1 MKINFYNHKN
11 ESINISISISLEDGE
26 LKLEGYD
33 CGSNVEN
40 LRGMSDEFEYS
51 LTLDKENTDKLF
63 KKLDISYKTT
73 QQKLETVRDRFS
85 KDKGVFGLDKFCEEN
100 DITTSYFSWP

>member
-11 ESINISISISLEDGE
+11 ENISISISISLEDGV

-33 CGSNVEN
+33 YGSNVEN

-63 KKLDISYKTT
+63 KKLDISDKTT
-73 QQKLETVRDRFS
+73 QQKLETVKDRFS

-100 DITTSYFSWP
+100 DIKTSYFSWP